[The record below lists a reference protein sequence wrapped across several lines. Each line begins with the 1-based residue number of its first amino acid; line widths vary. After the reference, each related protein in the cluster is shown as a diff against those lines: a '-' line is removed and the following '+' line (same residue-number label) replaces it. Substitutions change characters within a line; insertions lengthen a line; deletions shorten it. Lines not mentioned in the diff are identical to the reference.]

1 MTDKAFPDLFRIRQ
15 KFPRPRVDDIS
26 ATAAVEME
34 KLLKASGIGA
44 GKKIGITVGSR
55 GIQNIVP
62 MLRSAIAVARAFE
75 AEPVLLAAMGSH
87 GGGTEAGQMELLES
101 FGITEQ
107 ALNAPVVPCTKGRE
121 VGVTTSNLKAY
132 MLESAF
138 TVDALILFNRVKTH
152 TSFKGDIESGL
163 LKKLVV
169 GLGGPQG
176 AQQFHSQGRADELSA
191 VLRDVGTVILE
202 RVPVI
207 GGIAIIENAHE
218 ETALIKSVLRDT
230 LLRDEA
236 ELLEYSKSLMPR
248 LPTHQIDVLI
258 VEEMGKNF
266 SGTGMDT
273 NIVGRLRI
281 QGEPEPVD
289 PFVRY
294 LAVWD
299 ITEDSHGNA
308 CGIGLAD
315 FTTAKL
321 VQKIDRKSTYL
332 NCLTTTFPIRAKIPL
347 YLDKEKEVLE
357 AMFLCLQG
365 RVAPKDV
372 RMVVV
377 PNTLFLTE
385 CYISESLV
393 SELRGNPNIEFLGAA
408 EPITFT
414 ANKEMRP
421 RLSGAQ

>member
-1 MTDKAFPDLFRIRQ
+1 MTGKAFPGLFRVRQ
-15 KFPRPRVDDIS
+15 KFPRPRVENIH
-26 ATAAVEME
+26 AAVTAEME
-34 KLLKASGIGA
+34 TLLKAAVTGA

-62 MLRSAIAVARAFE
+62 MLRSAVTAVRAFG

-87 GGGTEAGQMELLES
+87 GGGTEEGQMELLAS
-101 FGITEQ
+101 LGITEQ
-107 ALNAPVVPCTKGRE
+107 ALNAPVVPCARGRE
-121 VGVTTSNLKAY
+121 IGVTPSNLKAY
-132 MLESAF
+132 MIESAF
-138 TVDALILFNRVKTH
+138 AVDALIPFNRVKTH

-163 LKKLVV
+163 MKKLVV

-176 AQQFHSQGRADELSA
+176 AQQFHSQGKADELSA
-191 VLRDVGTVILE
+191 LLRDVGAVILE
-202 RVPVI
+202 KMPVL
-207 GGIAIIENAHE
+207 GGIAVIENAHE
-218 ETALIKSVLRDT
+218 ETALIKAILRDDI
-230 LLRDEA
+230 LREEA
-236 ELLEYSKSLMPR
+236 ELLDYSKSLMPG
-248 LPTHQIDVLI
+248 LPVRQLDALI

-281 QGEPEPVD
+281 QGEPEPLD
-289 PFVRY
+289 PFVCY

-299 ITEDSHGNA
+299 LTEDSHGNA

-321 VQKIDRKSTYL
+321 VQKIDRKPTYL

-347 YLDKEKEVLE
+347 YLDTEKEVLE
-357 AMFLCLQG
+357 AMLLCLQG
-365 RVAPKDV
+365 RASPENV

-385 CYISESLV
+385 CYV
-393 SELRGNPNIEFLGAA
+393 SEALVPELQGNPDIEFLGGC

-414 ANKEMRP
+414 ADGEMRP
-421 RLSGAQ
+421 RLSGEH